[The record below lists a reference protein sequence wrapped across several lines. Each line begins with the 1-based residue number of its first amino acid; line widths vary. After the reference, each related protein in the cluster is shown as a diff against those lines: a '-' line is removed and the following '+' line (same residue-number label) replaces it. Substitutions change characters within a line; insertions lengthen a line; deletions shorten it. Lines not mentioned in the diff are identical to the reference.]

1 MRDDLEKN
9 TLSYAK
15 TATILGQQEQNTKA
29 AKKLCQNNSL
39 YSDQSCKN
47 NFRSNVNSCPVII

>member
-29 AKKLCQNNSL
+29 AKKIVPEQ
-39 YSDQSCKN
+39 QFV
-47 NFRSNVNSCPVII
+47 FRPILQK